1 MTMPRHP
8 AWLLEEEDVAVRR
21 ATGADAPG
29 LRELATL
36 DGARPLTG
44 EVLVAEVGGEL
55 RAALSLED
63 LRLVADPFRPRP
75 SLPRMS
81 IGPATGK
88 AATGTPLASASITTS
103 PNVSVRLGKTKQS
116 ALR

>member
-63 LRLVADPFRPRP
+63 LRLVADPFRPRTMAAE
-75 SLPRMS
+75 LLLARARFLAGG
-81 IGPATGK
+81 GPAGRRR
-88 AATGTPLASASITTS
+88 L
-103 PNVSVRLGKTKQS
+103 RLGLP
-116 ALR
+116 ARWRVERA